1 MARVAQPRD
10 GLVALTPE
18 PSPLR
23 SRNAVFAVF
32 ALNGFLFA
40 SFVSRLPDIRSAL
53 DLDNSRVG
61 LLLLAG
67 SLGTLVMLPFSGRL
81 VERFGA
87 AAVVRSGAIALAGGL
102 VLAAFGATVVRW
114 FPLAAVGVLFQGVG
128 MSIWDV
134 AMNLEGAEV
143 ERRLRR
149 TIMPRFHAAWS
160 IGSIAGSVVGIPMA
174 ALSVPVA
181 VHLLLVGVPAYAGVV
196 VACRAFLPVH
206 THAAEPTA
214 PGERPRSAWREPRTL
229 LIGVMVL
236 AFAAVEGSANDWLS
250 LGLIDGY
257 HVPHWVGVAG
267 FSLFVV
273 AMTSGRLAGP
283 VALDR
288 FGRAPMLWAC
298 TAAGLVGVLL
308 TVYGGHLAVAAI
320 GIVIWGLGA
329 SLGFPV
335 GMSAAADEPGRAAAR
350 MSVVSTIGY
359 GAFLI
364 GPPFLGALGDR
375 IGTLQALL
383 VVAMLMVP
391 AAVSV
396 LAARPPRARAVV

>member
-1 MARVAQPRD
+1 MRC
-10 GLVALTPE
+10 
-18 PSPLR
+18 
-23 SRNAVFAVF
+23 RNAVFAVF

-53 DLDNSRVG
+53 DLDNSQVG

-67 SLGTLVMLPFSGRL
+67 SLGTLIMLPFSGRL

-87 AAVVRSGAIALAGGL
+87 AAVVRSGAVAVAGGL
-102 VLAAFGATVVRW
+102 VVAAFGATVAGW
-114 FPLAAVGVLFQGVG
+114 LPLAALGVLFQGVG
-128 MSIWDV
+128 MSTWDV

-143 ERRLRR
+143 ERRLGR

-160 IGSIAGSVVGIPMA
+160 VGSIAGSVLGIPMA
-174 ALSVPVA
+174 ALSVPV
-181 VHLLLVGVPAYAGVV
+181 VLHLLVIAVPAYAGVMA
-196 VACRAFLPVH
+196 ACRSFLPVH
-206 THAAEPTA
+206 THAAEPSAT
-214 PGERPRSAWREPRTL
+214 GERPRSAWLEPRTI

-257 HVPHWVGVAG
+257 DVPHWVGVAG

-273 AMTSGRLAGP
+273 AMTSGRLVGP
-283 VALDR
+283 IALDR

-308 TVYGGHLAVAAI
+308 TVYGGHLAVAAV
-320 GIVIWGLGA
+320 GIVVWGLGA

-335 GMSAAADEPGRAAAR
+335 GMSAAADDPRRAAAR
-350 MSVVSTIGY
+350 VSVVSTIGY

-396 LAARPPRARAVV
+396 LAARPQRSRVTV